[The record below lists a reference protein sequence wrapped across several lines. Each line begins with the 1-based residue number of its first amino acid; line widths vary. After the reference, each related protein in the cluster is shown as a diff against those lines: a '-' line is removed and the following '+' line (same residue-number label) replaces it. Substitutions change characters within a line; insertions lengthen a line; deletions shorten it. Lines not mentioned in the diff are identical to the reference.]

1 MKKAGEAKAGGDLIT
16 GKKREI
22 SMVADDQNWRSY
34 VANELKGAEAWNQ
47 DWGFLV
53 AKAGTHITSL
63 KFATDT
69 CFRRTC
75 NWSYQG

>member
-1 MKKAGEAKAGGDLIT
+1 MKKAGDKAADIIT

-34 VANELKGAEAWNQ
+34 VANELKGAETWNQ

-53 AKAGTHITSL
+53 AKGKLCSCSHDRLITVIL
-63 KFATDT
+63 
-69 CFRRTC
+69 
-75 NWSYQG
+75 